1 MARDA
6 GEKLYCSHLDK
17 SSYKFYNMWP
27 TELSEIALDWSNDAV
42 EEYTVTWAYDY
53 WTHGIA
59 SSTDDVVD
67 LDIP

>member
-1 MARDA
+1 MEIDQ
-6 GEKLYCSHLDK
+6 EPTDLHFMEIQK
-17 SSYKFYNMWP
+17 YKIHNMWP
-27 TELSEIALDWSNDAV
+27 TELAGIPLDWSSDAI